1 MGNLRSGHSV
11 HRWPGL
17 QALEPVLAQISLTDT
32 VLIERPLEKNRLRVH
47 VQSAFWNPVELNKK
61 SVTF

>member
-1 MGNLRSGHSV
+1 M
-11 HRWPGL
+11 

-32 VLIERPLEKNRLRVH
+32 VLNEHPLEKNRLRVH